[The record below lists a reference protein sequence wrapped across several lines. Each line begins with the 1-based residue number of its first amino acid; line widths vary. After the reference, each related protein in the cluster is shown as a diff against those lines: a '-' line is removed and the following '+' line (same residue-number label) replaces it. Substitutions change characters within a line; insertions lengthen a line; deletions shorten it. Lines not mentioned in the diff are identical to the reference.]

1 MKFVKK
7 GVWVMLVIF
16 AILIGLYPGFYFF
29 TKEAFG
35 ILNQKP
41 DELLSSMLWQ
51 IGFYTHIFFGGLSL
65 LIGWTQF
72 GEKFREKNRILHK
85 TIGKVY
91 MISVVL
97 SSLAGVYIG
106 FYATGGMVSSLGFI
120 SLGVFWFSVTIKGYQ
135 EIKNKKVEKHKKSMI
150 YSYAACFSAVTLR
163 LWLPILV
170 MLFNDFTQVYMLVAW
185 LCWVPNIFVALSYH

>member
-1 MKFVKK
+1 LDF
-7 GVWVMLVIF
+7 I
-16 AILIGLYPGFYFF
+16 PGFIFF
-29 TKEAFG
+29 IDKTFG
-35 ILNQKP
+35 LLSQKSA
-41 DELLSSMLWQ
+41 ELLSSRIWQ
-51 IGFYTHIFFGGLSL
+51 IGFYTHIVFGGLAL

-170 MLFNDFTQVYMLVAW
+170 MLFNDFTQAYMLVAW
-185 LCWVPNIFVALSYH
+185 LCWVPNIFVAYRIIKYRSGLHMQYIKKV